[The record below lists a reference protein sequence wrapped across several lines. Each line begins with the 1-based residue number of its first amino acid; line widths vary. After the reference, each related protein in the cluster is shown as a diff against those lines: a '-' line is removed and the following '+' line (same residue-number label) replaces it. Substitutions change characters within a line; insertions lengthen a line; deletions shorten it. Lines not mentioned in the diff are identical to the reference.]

1 MIEIFGARFVTSASN
16 IAQCPPSTASEIVML
31 GRSNVGKS
39 TLINKLLGA
48 NLAKSSSTPGKT
60 RLINFFYSQWRDL
73 SQVQDLPAGLS
84 QADSTQSAESTRI
97 TESTQPAQSMR
108 TTDST
113 QLADSSICAPIM
125 LIDLPGIG
133 YAKVSKEEQ
142 RRWERNLW
150 DFLQKR
156 SSIKLFLHL
165 IDARHPNMPIDSAL
179 DESTRAILRGDQRL
193 LYIYTKGDK
202 LKKNDLAKLRQ
213 KKALIMSNH
222 DTITPKNP
230 HHHARQMQAQNVAQ
244 DVAQNR
250 ARSAESSVDSG
261 VDFGRDSSLDSSAQA
276 PRKTQP
282 QAPIHRIRKAIF
294 DAVIL
299 GEVDSGEGDFL

>member
-73 SQVQDLPAGLS
+73 SQAQDLSAGLS
-84 QADSTQSAESTRI
+84 QADSLSQNMDSASSP
-97 TESTQPAQSMR
+97 ESTQPV
-108 TTDST
+108 
-113 QLADSSICAPIM
+113 DSSICAPIM

-142 RRWERNLW
+142 RRWDRNLW

-179 DESTRAILRGDQRL
+179 DESIRSILRGDQRL
-193 LYIYTKGDK
+193 LHIYTKGDK

-230 HHHARQMQAQNVAQ
+230 HHHARQTQAQNVAQ
-244 DVAQNR
+244 NGV
-250 ARSAESSVDSG
+250 RSLETGMDSG
-261 VDFGRDSSLDSSAQA
+261 KDSSWDPGAQA
-276 PRKTQP
+276 PRKTSP
-282 QAPIHRIRKAIF
+282 HAPIHRIRKVIF

-299 GEVDSGEGDFL
+299 GEIDFL